1 MTALPRFAVFAAC
14 AALVFATGTAD
25 VFAATGKSP
34 QTKNASDAQKQ
45 RVGIAAVVNDDIITF
60 NDIDDRMKLYML
72 GAPQNL
78 PAEARQRLL
87 QQAVF
92 RLVDEKLQMQEAK
105 SLNIEVARGDIEQ
118 GFTAIAAQNKMDADH
133 FRKALSHNGV
143 NLNTIEDQIKAEI
156 AWSQVVRRR
165 LRPQI
170 TISENEIDTEV
181 DRLQRGS
188 GRTEYRLAE
197 IFLPFDGPAT
207 EKNARELAEKLIGE
221 IAKGRPFSNA
231 AREFSEAPGAAKGGD
246 MGWIE
251 EGILAPEIETAI
263 QNLQPGQLSTPV
275 RTAKGYYV
283 MFLRESRQ
291 KGMPTAAAAPAPAV
305 EAAPR
310 PGLISSDDSVPV
322 SELRNVSAPKIITG
336 EEVSAPDTAETTA
349 RKGDEAQREEVAS
362 RLGLQRLEQMAERY
376 LRDLRATA
384 FIEQRF

>member
-1 MTALPRFAVFAAC
+1 MTALPRFAVFATC
-14 AALVFATGTAD
+14 AALAFAVCGADAFATTNQKQQAKPGN
-25 VFAATGKSP
+25 S
-34 QTKNASDAQKQ
+34 AQKP
-45 RVGIAAVVNDDIITF
+45 RVGIAALVNDDIITF
-60 NDIDDRMKLYML
+60 NDIDDRMRLYML

-78 PAEARQRLL
+78 PNEARQRLL
-87 QQAVF
+87 QQAVY

-105 SLNIEVARGDIEQ
+105 TLNIEVARSDIEQ
-118 GFTAIAAQNKMDADH
+118 GFAAIAAQNKMDADH
-133 FRKALSHNGV
+133 FRKALRHNGI

-207 EKNARELAEKLIGE
+207 EKNALDLAQRLIGE

-231 AREFSEAPGAAKGGD
+231 AREYSEAPGAAKGGD

-251 EGILAPEIETAI
+251 EGILPPEIETAI
-263 QNLQPGQLSTPV
+263 NKLEPGQLSTPV
-275 RTAKGYYV
+275 RTDKGYYV
-283 MFLRESRQ
+283 MFLREVRQ
-291 KGMPTAAAAPAPAV
+291 KGMPATAAAPVVPV
-305 EAAPR
+305 ETAPR
-310 PGLISSDDSVPV
+310 PGLVSSDAPPTD
-322 SELRNVSAPKIITG
+322 LRNVTAPKIITG
-336 EEVSAPDTAETTA
+336 EAAPAAADAGTPA
-349 RKGDEAQREEVAS
+349 KGDEAQREEVAS

>member
-14 AALVFATGTAD
+14 AALAFAVCGAD
-25 VFAATGKSP
+25 AFAATNQKQQAKPGNS
-34 QTKNASDAQKQ
+34 AQKP
-45 RVGIAAVVNDDIITF
+45 RVGIAALVNDDIITF
-60 NDIDDRMKLYML
+60 NDIDDRMRLYML

-78 PAEARQRLL
+78 PNEARQRLL
-87 QQAVF
+87 QQAVY

-105 SLNIEVARGDIEQ
+105 ALNIEVARSDIEQ
-118 GFTAIAAQNKMDADH
+118 GFAAIAAQNKMDADH
-133 FRKALSHNGV
+133 FRKALRHNGI

-207 EKNARELAEKLIGE
+207 EKNALDLAQRLIGE
-221 IAKGRPFSNA
+221 IGKGRPFSNA
-231 AREFSEAPGAAKGGD
+231 AREYSEAPGAAKGGD

-251 EGILAPEIETAI
+251 EGILPPEIETAI
-263 QNLQPGQLSTPV
+263 NKLEPGQLSTPV
-275 RTAKGYYV
+275 RTDKGYYV
-283 MFLRESRQ
+283 MFLREVRQ
-291 KGMPTAAAAPAPAV
+291 KGMPATAAAPVVPV
-305 EAAPR
+305 ETAPR
-310 PGLISSDDSVPV
+310 PGLVSSDAPPTD
-322 SELRNVSAPKIITG
+322 LRNVTAPKIITG
-336 EEVSAPDTAETTA
+336 EAAPAAADAGTPA
-349 RKGDEAQREEVAS
+349 KGDEAQREEVAS